1 MGIEVKKTTYKVQGC
16 EEKCW
21 EITNGSIMVRI
32 AKLYHLIGRDTIVLT
47 EYDNGNYQNDEEWDI
62 DFDTITKSDALR
74 IAKQFSIY
82 L

>member
-16 EEKCW
+16 KEKCW

-47 EYDNGNYQNDEEWDI
+47 EYNNGNYQNDEEWDI